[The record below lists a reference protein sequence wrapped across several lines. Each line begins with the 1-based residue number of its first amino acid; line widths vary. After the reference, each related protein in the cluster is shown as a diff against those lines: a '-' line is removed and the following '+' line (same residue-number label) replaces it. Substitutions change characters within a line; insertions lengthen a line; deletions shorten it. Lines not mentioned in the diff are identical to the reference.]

1 MKTVCCVGLD
11 RNSNLSRIQS
21 VLGHFNKPH
30 LIPKALVIIK
40 KLVVTHKVRNHLV
53 YAPQT
58 SHEPGVTWFYVSHQR
73 QKLGVPSRKLP
84 SVQEAGQ
91 LALSVSPPLPK
102 IQYAWSILSSSKIK
116 LLRGTSTNAKLDTGM
131 TRALPCFLAVFCSR
145 GSSFRINT
153 ACAV

>member
-1 MKTVCCVGLD
+1 MAL
-11 RNSNLSRIQS
+11 
-21 VLGHFNKPH
+21 
-30 LIPKALVIIK
+30 LIIE
-40 KLVVTHKVRNHLV
+40 KLFVTHKVDNNPV

-58 SHEPGVTWFYVSHQR
+58 SHEPGVAWFYVSHQR
-73 QKLGVPSRKLP
+73 QELGVPSRKLP

-91 LALSVSPPLPK
+91 LALGVSLPIPK

-116 LLRGTSTNAKLDTGM
+116 LLRGTSTNTKLDTGV

-153 ACAV
+153 ACAM